1 MTYKDMTILVVDD
14 DVSIRT
20 LMKALLESC
29 GVGHVLVAATYKE
42 AEETASAVKLNG
54 AFLDLVLQ
62 RGSGLD
68 IGRMLTE
75 KNVPVVFCSGVSDEF
90 NISQMLEIGW
100 VLSKPVRLQGLRR
113 GLEWF
118 GGRDTT

>member
-1 MTYKDMTILVVDD
+1 MITENMTILVVDD
-14 DVSIRT
+14 DVSIRS
-20 LMKALLESC
+20 LMKALLESI
-29 GVGHVLVAATYKE
+29 GVRHVVAVATYLE
-42 AEETASAVKLNG
+42 AEEAANTVKLHG

-75 KNVPVVFCSGVSDEF
+75 RNVPVVFCSGVTDEF

-100 VLSKPVRLQGLRR
+100 ALSKPVRLAGLKR
-113 GLEWF
+113 GLAWF
-118 GGRDTT
+118 GGKE

>member
-1 MTYKDMTILVVDD
+1 MNYSDLTILVVDD

-20 LMKALLESC
+20 LVKALLESC
-29 GVGHVLVAATYKE
+29 GVGHVLVAATYLE
-42 AEETASAVKLNG
+42 AEEAANTIKLHG

-75 KNVPVVFCSGVSDEF
+75 KGVPVVFCSGVTDEF

-100 VLSKPVRLQGLRR
+100 ALSKPVRLAGLKR
-113 GLEWF
+113 GLAWF
-118 GGRDTT
+118 GGKE